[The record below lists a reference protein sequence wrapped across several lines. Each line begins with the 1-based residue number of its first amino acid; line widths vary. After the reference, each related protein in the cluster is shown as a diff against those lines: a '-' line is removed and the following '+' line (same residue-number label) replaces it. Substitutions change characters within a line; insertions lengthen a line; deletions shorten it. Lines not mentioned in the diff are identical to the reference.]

1 MVNPN
6 QVAQVAQLIGEPA
19 RAAMLIAL
27 IDGKALTASELAQ
40 AAGVTPQ
47 TASGHLARLAAAD
60 LLKVN
65 RQGRH
70 RYHRLASADVARM
83 LESLM
88 QTATRSLPSPRKVV
102 TGLGD
107 RAMRRARTCYD
118 HLAGELG
125 VAIADA
131 LIATGAIEFEDE
143 AGLVTPAGL
152 EFAARH
158 GFAPHS
164 SDKPPRT
171 ARALCRPCLDWSERR
186 PHLAGR
192 LGAAICARFLEDAYV
207 RRIDGTRALTVTP
220 KGQTALKKI
229 FGITGFHTAGHKF

>member
-6 QVAQVAQLIGEPA
+6 QVAEIAQLIGEPA

-47 TASGHLARLAAAD
+47 TASGHLARLATAD
-60 LLKVN
+60 LLKVSK
-65 RQGRH
+65 QGRH

-88 QTATRSLPSPRKVV
+88 QTATRNLPQPRHVV
-102 TGLGD
+102 TGPGD
-107 RAMRRARTCYD
+107 AAMRKARTCYD

-125 VAIADA
+125 VAITDA
-131 LIATGAIEFEDE
+131 LIARGAIEFEDE
-143 AGLVTPAGL
+143 AGLVTPQGL
-152 EFAARH
+152 ELAARF
-158 GFAPHS
+158 GFAPDGDMS
-164 SDKPPRT
+164 RRT
-171 ARALCRPCLDWSERR
+171 ARPLCRPCLDWSERR

-192 LGAAICARFLEDAYV
+192 LGAAICTRFMEAGYV
-207 RRIDGTRALTVTP
+207 RRIGNTRALSVTP
-220 KGQTALKKI
+220 KGRAALREI
-229 FGITGFHTAGHKF
+229 FGIAEF

>member
-60 LLKVN
+60 LLKVSK
-65 RQGRH
+65 QGRH

-88 QTATRSLPSPRKVV
+88 QTATRRLPEPRKVV
-102 TGLGD
+102 TGPGD

-143 AGLVTPAGL
+143 AGLVTPGGL

-158 GFAPHS
+158 GFAPHIG
-164 SDKPPRT
+164 DKSPRT

-186 PHLAGR
+186 PHIAGR

-207 RRIDGTRALTVTP
+207 RRVDSTRALTVTP
-220 KGQTALKKI
+220 KGRTALKEI
-229 FGITGFHTAGHKF
+229 FGITGF